1 MLAAPPLADPKR
13 CAHARARAR
22 KAVRAARAGRR
33 RAPTPAPPLRAGLGR
48 SGPVRRRAAHAA
60 RSGAAASA
68 LPRPA
73 RCRHARPALPTSS
86 AHLLKLA
93 PIDLTPSHK
102 KKLIRRSKLMCVSR
116 QLSQSAPSLPVT
128 AGSKFESANHC
139 AGSRPLSPIGDRVG
153 GRGNASTIGVNGP
166 FFFCGARSDRAPRF
180 SPWAR
185 GGGRVSSSR
194 PLRRPRGPGRRA
206 TAAARPPKG
215 AQTASQK
222 KSESH
227 LVGQVRNDVT

>member
-166 FFFCGARSDRAPRF
+166 FFFLRRAFGSRAAFLPLGTRW
-180 SPWAR
+180 WAR
-185 GGGRVSSSR
+185 VLLATAQAPKRAGASRDGGRTTAQ
-194 PLRRPRGPGRRA
+194 RGPNSF
-206 TAAARPPKG
+206 PE
-215 AQTASQK
+215 K
-222 KSESH
+222 K
-227 LVGQVRNDVT
+227 